1 MRGSCAPPAWLSVDV
16 PFVDAVGGAA
26 AALQTVD
33 PIVTVATATAQARI
47 QCRLAAIR

>member
-26 AALQTVD
+26 LGAVD